1 MNKFCDAVQGTMEK
15 IRVALEHPS
24 EAESLML
31 PDHMFG
37 AKSLSAEA
45 LEAYLG
51 QIRRANSM
59 SRCVDALENM
69 QVDIMIRRIMLRNN
83 NTLKP
88 RYNDPFN
95 NKILQ

>member
-1 MNKFCDAVQGTMEK
+1 MEK

-31 PDHMFG
+31 PDHLFG

-51 QIRRANSM
+51 QIKQANSM
-59 SRCVDALENM
+59 SRFVCVFACVYD
-69 QVDIMIRRIMLRNN
+69 
-83 NTLKP
+83 K
-88 RYNDPFN
+88 
-95 NKILQ
+95 LQQFVKKLYIQA